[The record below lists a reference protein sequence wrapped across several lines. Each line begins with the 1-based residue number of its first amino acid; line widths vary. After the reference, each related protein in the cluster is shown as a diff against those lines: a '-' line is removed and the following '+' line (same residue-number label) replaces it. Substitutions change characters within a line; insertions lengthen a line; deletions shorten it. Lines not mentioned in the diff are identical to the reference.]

1 MAEENEGKESAMKL
15 KNKLI
20 ISFLMIMAIPLFL
33 FCVFSVVLVRYQF
46 VIIQN
51 SYGVSAELTDF
62 FPNNNKLFSQ
72 LMTNVQ
78 LKLKNEVEENSGL
91 LEDKEALEKCCEEEA
106 GKFINVVVLKDSDI
120 YYSYK
125 PLQQEEIEA
134 IQKESQDDTDEA
146 ESSGTVYLSQENTIL
161 GKAIDTKFADG
172 SRAQIYTLVK
182 VNQWLPELKQ
192 LVVQF
197 ILAMIFILFLTAC
210 IFTTWIYRSVVQPIR
225 ELRQATEKIKSGNL
239 DFQVAVSSNDE
250 MGQLCTDFEKMRQRL
265 KESAEEKIRFDN
277 ENRELISNI
286 SHDLKTPITSIK
298 GYVEGIMDGVADTP
312 EKMERY
318 LKTVYNKTNDMQ
330 RLIDEL
336 TFYSKID
343 TNRIP
348 YNFRKINVSDY
359 FGDCAEEV
367 GLDLGAKNV
376 VFQYANYVDE
386 NVMVIADPEQIRR
399 VVNNIIGNS
408 CKYFDKSQ
416 CFINMRIKDVGDFI
430 QVEIEDNGKGIAAKD
445 IPYIF
450 DRFYRTDSSRNSSKG
465 GSGIGLSIVRKIM
478 EDHGGKVWAS
488 SKEGTGTVVYFVL
501 RKYEE
506 NVQNVEKQGDG
517 TDDSKSRDTRAKE
530 EKTKDQKIKET
541 KAAKENSTGKV
552 VFAQETSAKNSTS
565 RSTQMHGKERME

>member
-1 MAEENEGKESAMKL
+1 MKL

-72 LMTNVQ
+72 LMNNVQ
-78 LKLKNEVEENSGL
+78 LKLQEEVEENSGL
-91 LEDKEALEKCCEEEA
+91 LEDKEALEAYCQKEA
-106 GKFINVVVLKDSDI
+106 GKFINVVVLKDNDI

-134 IQKESQDDTDEA
+134 IEKESQDA
-146 ESSGTVYLSQENTIL
+146 EITSASGSVYLSQENTIL
-161 GKAIDTKFADG
+161 GKAVDSTFADG
-172 SRAQIYTLVK
+172 SRAQVYTLVK

-197 ILAMIFILFLTAC
+197 IFAMVFILFLTAC
-210 IFTTWIYRSVVQPIR
+210 IFTTWIYRSIVQPIR

-239 DFQVAVSSNDE
+239 DFQVVATSNDE

-348 YNFRKINVSDY
+348 YNFRKINVNDY

-367 GLDLGAKNV
+367 GLDLGAKNI

-501 RKYEE
+501 RKYQE
-506 NVQNVEKQGDG
+506 NVQKVEKIDDDDADDANTKDLKAKDG
-517 TDDSKSRDTRAKE
+517 KTKE
-530 EKTKDQKIKET
+530 AKTKDSKDAKLKET
-541 KAAKENSTGKV
+541 RAAKENSTGKV
-552 VFAQETSAKNSTS
+552 AFTQDTSGKNSTS
-565 RSTQMHGKERME
+565 RIIQMHGKERKE

>member
-1 MAEENEGKESAMKL
+1 MKL

-72 LMTNVQ
+72 LMNNVQ
-78 LKLKNEVEENSGL
+78 LKLQEEVEEDSGL
-91 LEDKEALEKCCEEEA
+91 LEDKEALEAYCQKEA
-106 GKFINVVVLKDSDI
+106 GKFINVVVLKDNDI

-134 IQKESQDDTDEA
+134 IEKESQDA
-146 ESSGTVYLSQENTIL
+146 EITSASGSVYLSQENTIL
-161 GKAIDTKFADG
+161 GKAVDSTFADG
-172 SRAQIYTLVK
+172 SRAQVYTLVK

-197 ILAMIFILFLTAC
+197 IFAMVFILFLTAC
-210 IFTTWIYRSVVQPIR
+210 IFTTWIYRSIVQPIR
-225 ELRQATEKIKSGNL
+225 ELRQATEKIKLGNL
-239 DFQVAVSSNDE
+239 DFQVVATSNDE

-348 YNFRKINVSDY
+348 YNFRKINVNDY

-367 GLDLGAKNV
+367 GLDLGAKNI

-501 RKYEE
+501 RKYQE
-506 NVQNVEKQGDG
+506 NVQKVEK
-517 TDDSKSRDTRAKE
+517 TDDDDADDANTKDLKAKDGKTKE
-530 EKTKDQKIKET
+530 AKTKDSKDAKLKET
-541 KAAKENSTGKV
+541 RAAKENSTGKV
-552 VFAQETSAKNSTS
+552 AFTQEASAKNSTS
-565 RSTQMHGKERME
+565 RIIQMHGKERKE